1 MTISRR
7 HLFATGAMVAGAA
20 ATLPM
25 AGRALAQAAP
35 TPAPAATPVGQVPSA
50 YRYKVGD
57 ATVTALCDGAFSMP
71 LGASFVRNA
80 PLEEVQKALAEARMP
95 TDTLHISFTT
105 LLIENGAQKVLIDS
119 GFADNGPATAGRLAA
134 ALGIAGLKPADVTHV
149 LISHFHGD
157 HIAGL
162 RRKDGSATFPNAEV
176 AVPEAEWAYWL
187 DDGKMAQAP
196 EALKGNFSA
205 VRRVFAP
212 MAPSVRRF
220 AWGKEVLPGITA
232 VEASGHTPG
241 HTAFAVTSGNGR
253 LLVLS
258 DTTNVPY
265 LFVRRPDWQVMF
277 DMDPELARSN
287 RHRLLDM
294 AASEGMQV
302 AGYHFPF
309 PATGYIGRD
318 GKGYALD
325 PVVWRAA
332 L

>member
-7 HLFATGAMVAGAA
+7 HLFATGAMLAGAA
-20 ATLPM
+20 ATLPL
-25 AGRALAQAAP
+25 ATGRAQAQSAP
-35 TPAPAATPVGQVPSA
+35 TPATPAAGQLPSA

-57 ATVTALCDGAFSMP
+57 AMVTAFSDGAFSRP
-71 LGASFVRNA
+71 VDASFVRNA
-80 PLEEVQKALAEARMP
+80 TVEEVKKALADAHLP
-95 TDTLHISFTT
+95 TDTLQISFTT
-105 LLIENGAQKVLIDS
+105 LVVETGSSKILIDA
-119 GFADNGPATAGRLAA
+119 GFADNGPPTAGRMLSAMEV
-134 ALGIAGLKPADVTHV
+134 AGLKPADITHV

-157 HIAGL
+157 HISGL
-162 RRKDGSATFPNAEV
+162 RRKDGSATFANAEV
-176 AVPEAEWAYWL
+176 LVPEPEWAYWM

-196 EALKGNFSA
+196 DGLKGNFSA

-232 VEASGHTPG
+232 VEAAGHTPG
-241 HTAFAVTSGNGR
+241 HTAFAVTAGGGK

-265 LFVRRPDWQVMF
+265 LFVRYPEWQVMF

-287 RHRLLDM
+287 RRRLLDM

-309 PATGYIGRD
+309 PATGFIGRD
-318 GKGYALD
+318 GNGYALD

>member
-7 HLFATGAMVAGAA
+7 HLFATGAMLAGAA
-20 ATLPM
+20 ATLPL
-25 AGRALAQAAP
+25 AGGQAQAQ
-35 TPAPAATPVGQVPSA
+35 TAPAAPPVGQLPAA

-57 ATVTALCDGAFSMP
+57 AMVTAFSDGAFSRP
-71 LGASFVRNA
+71 VDASFVRNA
-80 PLEEVQKALAEARMP
+80 SVEDVKKALADAHLP
-95 TDTLHISFTT
+95 TDTLTISFTT
-105 LLIENGAQKVLIDS
+105 LVVESGSSKILIDA
-119 GFADNGPATAGRLAA
+119 GFADNGPPTAGRMLAA
-134 ALGIAGLKPADVTHV
+134 MELAGLKPADITHV

-157 HIAGL
+157 HISGL
-162 RRKDGSATFPNAEV
+162 RRKDGTATFANAEV
-176 AVPEAEWAYWL
+176 LVPEPEWAYWM

-196 EALKGNFSA
+196 EGLKGNFNA

-220 AWGKEVLPGITA
+220 AWGKEVVPGITA
-232 VEASGHTPG
+232 VEAAGHTPG
-241 HTAFAVTSGNGR
+241 HTAFAVTTGGGK

-265 LFVRRPDWQVMF
+265 LFVRHPEWQVMF

-287 RHRLLDM
+287 RRRLLDM

-309 PATGYIGRD
+309 PATGFIARD
-318 GKGYALD
+318 GNGYALD

>member
-7 HLFATGAMVAGAA
+7 HLFATGAMLAGAA
-20 ATLPM
+20 ATLPV
-25 AGRALAQAAP
+25 AGRAQAQSGT
-35 TPAPAATPVGQVPSA
+35 TPAPASTPVGQVPSA

-57 ATVTALCDGAFSMP
+57 ATVTALSDGAFSRP
-71 LGASFVRNA
+71 VDASFVRNA
-80 PLEEVQKALAEARMP
+80 TVDEVKKALADAHLP
-95 TDTLHISFTT
+95 TDTLQISFTT
-105 LLIENGAQKVLIDS
+105 LLVELGSSKILIDA
-119 GFADNGPATAGRLAA
+119 GFADNGPPTAGRMLAA
-134 ALGIAGLKPADVTHV
+134 MELAGLKPADITHV

-162 RRKDGSATFPNAEV
+162 RRKDGTATYPNAEV
-176 AVPEAEWAYWL
+176 LVPEAEWAYWM

-196 EALKGNFSA
+196 EGLKGNFSA

-232 VEASGHTPG
+232 VEAAGHTPG
-241 HTAFAVTSGNGR
+241 HTAFAVTSGDGR
-253 LLVLS
+253 MLVLS

-265 LFVRRPDWQVMF
+265 LFVRYPEWQVMF

-287 RHRLLDM
+287 RRRLLDM

-309 PATGYIGRD
+309 PATGFIGRD